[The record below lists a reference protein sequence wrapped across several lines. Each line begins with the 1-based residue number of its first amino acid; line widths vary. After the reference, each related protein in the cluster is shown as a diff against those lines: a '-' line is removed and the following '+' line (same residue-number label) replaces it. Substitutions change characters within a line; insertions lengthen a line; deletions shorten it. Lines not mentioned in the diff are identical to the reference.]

1 MNGSDPLRL
10 TCHCG
15 GVELRV
21 TLVDGLNTAKR
32 CDCSFCRRRGAMT
45 ADVKDGDLEVIR
57 AETLGTY
64 QFGPKIE
71 THHFCTRCG
80 VYTHHRRPALG
91 MEWGV
96 NVGGLE
102 GLNPADI
109 DPVPW
114 MDGKNWNPVREENN
128 VLS

>member
-21 TLVDGLNTAKR
+21 TLFDGLNTAKR

-64 QFGPKIE
+64 QFGPKTE

-80 VYTHHRRPALG
+80 VYTHHRRPARG

-102 GLNPADI
+102 GVNPADI